1 MNTVEILI
9 MIRFFLM
16 SLLGLMLGG
25 WKTLGVR
32 HRYRNDYPLEVLGR
46 WLEAMTLLKNKL
58 QND

>member
-1 MNTVEILI
+1 
-9 MIRFFLM
+9 M

-32 HRYRNDYPLEVLGR
+32 HGYRNDYPLEVLGR
-46 WLEAMTLLKNKL
+46 WLEAMTLLKDKL